1 MLAVIKLGN
10 PMRHYTM
17 MKLRIATGLGLVLFM
32 ATMIGG
38 AVRVSHAQDDQGGVT
53 LADLAGKF
61 AARGSGSLTLCFNA
75 GHTALQDCAT
85 APIVQPFNFARIEQE
100 TRDAAGNSCGFPI
113 VTSAP
118 VSGTKFPAGV
128 STATIVGTTT
138 SFDPTTGSGTIS
150 LKGYHGGT
158 CNGAVF
164 DSTGATQTNTAKF
177 SFLVSDSGNRIEAI
191 STSASYVTTAFSVA
205 GSVQGLVLSETFI
218 RQGTQN

>member
-1 MLAVIKLGN
+1 
-10 PMRHYTM
+10 
-17 MKLRIATGLGLVLFM
+17 MKLMKLLIATGLGLLLFM
-32 ATMIGG
+32 ATLIGP
-38 AVRVSHAQDDQGGVT
+38 VRVSHAQDDQGGVT
-53 LADLAGKF
+53 LASLAGKF
-61 AARGSGSLTLCFNA
+61 AARGSGSLTLCFNS
-75 GHTALQDCAT
+75 GFTALADCSLST
-85 APIVQPFNFARIEQE
+85 SNLVPFNFARIEQE

-128 STATIVGTTT
+128 STATVVGTTT

-177 SFLVSDSGNRIEAI
+177 SFLVSDSGNRIEFI
-191 STSASYVTTAFSVA
+191 LTSISYVTSAFSVA